1 MANSPTPLPSR
12 VLFKSEPAKHAEM
25 KYKMKLMTIKGAVM
39 PRPIPNAIASSFERL
54 GRTLRHDWSAVG
66 QVQTAISLE
75 AAGMSD
81 RLD

>member
-39 PRPIPNAIASSFERL
+39 PRPIPNAIVSSFERL
-54 GRTLRHDWSAVG
+54 ERTLRQDWIAVG
-66 QVQTAISLE
+66 QVRTAISLE
-75 AAGMSD
+75 AEGMSD